1 VSRPISIVEVG
12 PRDGLQ
18 NETTIL
24 DPAVRADLVNRLE
37 AAGARRIEAV
47 SFVHPKYVP
56 QMAGAEEVMAALSR
70 EDGAPTPGRSRI
82 GLVLNGKGYD
92 RALGTAVDEVNVA
105 MSATDGFGLKNQGL
119 SVDQQVQMLADI
131 IAGRANAAPPSPSAV
146 PLPLSGGGNGQP
158 GATPALSAT
167 LSCVWGCPFDGEV
180 SDGQVADL
188 VGRIAELG
196 VAEIALADTIGAG
209 DPWAVTR
216 KVEAARAAAPDVVLR
231 LHFHDTRNTGL
242 ANAYAGI
249 EAGVSVLDASVG
261 GIGGCP
267 FAPGATGN
275 IATEDLVYMLE
286 RAGYSTGYDLDALIK
301 TARWIGEKIGRP
313 APSALSRAGGWPKG

>member
-1 VSRPISIVEVG
+1 MSRPITIVEVG

-18 NETTIL
+18 NEKAIL
-24 DPAVRADLVNRLE
+24 EPAVRADLVQRLE

-56 QMAGAEEVMAALSR
+56 QMAGAEEVMAALPH
-70 EDGAPTPGRSRI
+70 AAGRSRI

-131 IAGRANAAPPSPSAV
+131 IAGRANAA
-146 PLPLSGGGNGQP
+146 GQP

-216 KVEAARAAAPDVVLR
+216 KVEAARKAAPDAVLR

-275 IATEDLVYMLE
+275 ISTEDLVYMLE
-286 RAGYSTGYDLDALIK
+286 RAGFSTGYDLDALIG

-313 APSALSRAGGWPKG
+313 APSALSRAGGWPK

>member
-1 VSRPISIVEVG
+1 MSRPIQIVEVG

-18 NETTIL
+18 NEKAVL
-24 DPAVRADLVNRLE
+24 EPAVRAELTRRLE

-56 QMAGAEEVMAALSR
+56 QMAGAEEVMSALPR
-70 EDGAPTPGRSRI
+70 EAGRSRI
-82 GLVLNGKGYD
+82 GLVLNGRGYD
-92 RALGTAVDEVNVA
+92 RAITTAVDEVNISVA
-105 MSATDGFGLKNQGL
+105 ATDGFGLKNQGL
-119 SVDQQVQMLADI
+119 DR
-131 IAGRANAAPPSPSAV
+131 AGQRAMVEAIVARRHNAEPGDAAPS
-146 PLPLSGGGNGQP
+146 LSV
-158 GATPALSAT
+158 T

-180 SDGQVADL
+180 SVDQVGDM
-188 VGRIAELG
+188 VGAYAALG
-196 VAEIALADTIGAG
+196 IREIALADTIGAG

-216 KVEAARAAAPDVVLR
+216 KVEAARKAAPEATLR

-242 ANAYAGI
+242 ANAHAGI
-249 EAGVSVLDASVG
+249 EAGIAVLNASVG

-286 RAGYSTGYDLDALIK
+286 RAGFDTGYDLGALIE
-301 TARWIGEKIGRP
+301 TARWIGDKIGRP
-313 APSALSRAGGWPKG
+313 APSALSRAGGWPARV

>member
-1 VSRPISIVEVG
+1 MSRPITIVEVG

-18 NETTIL
+18 NEKTIL
-24 DPAVRADLVNRLE
+24 EPAVRAELVHRLE

-56 QMAGAEEVMAALSR
+56 QMAGAEAVMAALPH
-70 EDGAPTPGRSRI
+70 ETGRSRI

-92 RALGTAVDEVNVA
+92 RALGTTVDEVNVA
-105 MSATDGFGLKNQGL
+105 LSVTDGFGLKNQGL

-131 IAGRANAAPPSPSAV
+131 VAGRRNAEGAAGAGPS
-146 PLPLSGGGNGQP
+146 LSV
-158 GATPALSAT
+158 T

-180 SDGQVADL
+180 PVGQVADL
-188 VGRIAELG
+188 VGRVAELG

-216 KVEAARAAAPDVVLR
+216 KVEAARLAAPDAVLR

-242 ANAYAGI
+242 ANAHAGV
-249 EAGVSVLDASVG
+249 EAGVDVLDASVG

-286 RAGYSTGYDLDALIK
+286 RAGFSTGYDLDALIG

-313 APSALSRAGGWPKG
+313 APSALSRAGGWPR

>member
-1 VSRPISIVEVG
+1 MKRPIQIVEVG

-18 NETTIL
+18 NEKAIL
-24 DPAVRADLVNRLE
+24 APAVRVELIQRLE

-56 QMAGAEEVMAALSR
+56 QMAGAEEVMAALPHAA
-70 EDGAPTPGRSRI
+70 GHSRI

-105 MSATDGFGLKNQGL
+105 LSATDGFGLKNQGL
-119 SVDQQVQMLADI
+119 SVDQQVEMLSAI
-131 IAGRANAAPPSPSAV
+131 VAGRANAGPEGR
-146 PLPLSGGGNGQP
+146 GGEP
-158 GATPALSAT
+158 GAAPSLSAT
-167 LSCVWGCPFDGEV
+167 ISCVWGCPFDGEV
-180 SDGQVADL
+180 STDQVADL
-188 VGRIAELG
+188 VGRIAALG
-196 VAEIALADTIGAG
+196 VAEIALADTIGVA

-216 KVEAARAAAPDVVLR
+216 KVEAARAAAPDARLR
-231 LHFHDTRNTGL
+231 LHFHDTRNTGV

-249 EAGVSVLDASVG
+249 EAGIDVLDASVG

-275 IATEDLVYMLE
+275 VATEDLVYMLE
-286 RAGYSTGYDLDALIK
+286 RAGHSTGYDLDALIR

-313 APSALSRAGGWPKG
+313 TPSALSRAGGWPRR

>member
-1 VSRPISIVEVG
+1 MSRFIQIVEVG

-18 NETTIL
+18 NEKTVL
-24 DPAVRADLVNRLE
+24 EPAVRADFVQRLE

-56 QMAGAEEVMAALSR
+56 QMAGAEEVMAALPR
-70 EDGAPTPGRSRI
+70 TDGRSRI

-105 MSATDGFGLKNQGL
+105 MSVTDGFGLKNQGL
-119 SVDQQVQMLADI
+119 SVDQQVQMLSEI
-131 IAGRANAAPPSPSAV
+131 VAGRANADGA
-146 PLPLSGGGNGQP
+146 P
-158 GATPALSAT
+158 GATPKLSAT

-180 SDGQVADL
+180 SVQQVSDL
-188 VGRIAELG
+188 VARIAALG
-196 VAEIALADTIGAG
+196 VEEIALADTIGVG
-209 DPWAVTR
+209 DPWSVTK
-216 KVEAARAAAPDVVLR
+216 KVEAARKAAPDATLR

-242 ANAYAGI
+242 ANAYAGV
-249 EAGVSVLDASVG
+249 EAGVDVLDASVG

-275 IATEDLVYMLE
+275 LATEDLVHALHRGGFE
-286 RAGYSTGYDLDALIK
+286 TGYDLEALID
-301 TARWIGEKIGRP
+301 TARWISGHLGHDV
-313 APSALSRAGGWPKG
+313 PSAVCRAGKWMP